1 MASAAYAKEITTWL
15 NGIRSNYADR
25 IPEGFPLD
33 FASYNLPDETLHQ
46 YAMGL
51 YNAVTHKGAHSA
63 PVSQEAAHGSKLM
76 YIVPVQGADGSVT
89 FLDQYSGKVVAGSY
103 RLNSG
108 LFSYYGTKDTLEVL
122 FGRGGLSAM
131 WQRTEDNDFFHDA
144 KK

>member
-1 MASAAYAKEITTWL
+1 MSEEYRARLGTWL
-15 NGIRSNYADR
+15 NTIRKDYADR

-33 FASYNLPDETLHQ
+33 FVNYDLPDDTLQ
-46 YAMGL
+46 KYALGL
-51 YNAVTHKGAHSA
+51 QSAINNRKSAHSA
-63 PVSQEAAHGSKLM
+63 PVAQEAAHGSKLM